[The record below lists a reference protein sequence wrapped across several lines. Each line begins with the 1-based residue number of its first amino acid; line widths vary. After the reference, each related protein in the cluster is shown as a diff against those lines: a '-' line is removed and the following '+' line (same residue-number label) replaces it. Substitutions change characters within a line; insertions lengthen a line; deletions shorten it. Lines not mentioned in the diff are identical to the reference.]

1 MLKKLL
7 ITLFLL
13 FNSFLIIYPSKKE
26 KINLFDYCYSLEKIL
41 YRNAIE
47 KNSNASKEIKNYAN
61 NIILYST
68 EKTKGAL
75 VNLLIDQYKD
85 SKKIFIVTIVS
96 NKVYCF
102 LGYWIE
108 EVKPG
113 ILTSIFYE
121 KSKQKINNFKDFKE
135 DSEEFIKGIN
145 SEYKKIKKEINDL
158 F

>member
-7 ITLFLL
+7 ITLFLF
-13 FNSFLIIYPSKKE
+13 FNSYLIIYPSKKE
-26 KINLFDYCYSLEKIL
+26 NTKLFDYCYSLERTI

-47 KNSNASKEIKNYAN
+47 KNSNASKKIKNYAN

-75 VNLLIDQYKD
+75 INNLIDQYKN
-85 SKKIFIVTIVS
+85 SKKIFIITIFS

-113 ILTSIFYE
+113 TLASIFYE
-121 KSKQKINNFKDFKE
+121 KNKQMIKNFKDVKE
-135 DSEEFIKGIN
+135 DSEEFIKEIN
-145 SEYKKIKKEINDL
+145 SKYKKIKKGINDL

>member
-1 MLKKLL
+1 MNFHHALNK
-7 ITLFLL
+7 
-13 FNSFLIIYPSKKE
+13 YKE
-26 KINLFDYCYSLEKIL
+26 
-41 YRNAIE
+41 
-47 KNSNASKEIKNYAN
+47 SN
-61 NIILYST
+61 
-68 EKTKGAL
+68 
-75 VNLLIDQYKD
+75 
-85 SKKIFIVTIVS
+85 KIFIVTIVS

-121 KSKQKINNFKDFKE
+121 KSKQKINNFKDFRE

-145 SEYKKIKKEINDL
+145 SEYIKIKKEINDL